1 MKVVLIGDSAVGK
14 TTIVKAISRNS
25 TKNTEP
31 TINFAKSDVVIKAST
46 GEDVTLCLWD
56 TAGQETYQALAPLHA
71 RDSKVQIL
79 VFDVN
84 DELTFTNLPRWYE
97 ILEEANSLDCIFIV
111 GNKIDLPS
119 ENRQVNIDEASD
131 YAAKINAKYN
141 EVSALTGNGIDELF
155 QQIADQLVEKNE
167 DTADSNS
174 DTKSVEVTKDKN
186 KKDKGKEKGKKSNK
200 C

>member
-1 MKVVLIGDSAVGK
+1 MKVVLVGDSAVGK

-25 TKNTEP
+25 TKTTQP

-84 DELTFTNLPRWYE
+84 EEITFTNLPRWYE
-97 ILEEANSLDCIFIV
+97 ILEESNSLDCVFIV

-119 ENRQVNIDEASD
+119 ENRQVNLNEASD
-131 YAAKINAKYN
+131 YAAQIDAKYN
-141 EVSALTGNGIDELF
+141 EVSALTGSGIDELF

-167 DTADSNS
+167 GTVDTN
-174 DTKSVEVTKDKN
+174 SVEVTKDKN
-186 KKDKGKEKGKKSNK
+186 NKGKEKEKGKGKKSNK